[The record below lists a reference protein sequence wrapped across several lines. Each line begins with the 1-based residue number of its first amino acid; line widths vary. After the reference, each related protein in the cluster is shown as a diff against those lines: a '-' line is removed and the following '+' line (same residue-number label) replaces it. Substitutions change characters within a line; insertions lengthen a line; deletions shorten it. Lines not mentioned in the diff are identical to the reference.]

1 MSQSVHYPRYLADFY
16 YRGTLIL
23 QCIKQSATIRNWVT
37 FCGYNKNKQQ
47 MLIILQIG
55 FQPIVYD
62 NMYHFIIAV
71 GLVILNFSKKYGM

>member
-1 MSQSVHYPRYLADFY
+1 MILSKTRMRLGQAWVF
-16 YRGTLIL
+16 TIIL
-23 QCIKQSATIRNWVT
+23 QWVDIFLNEKT
-37 FCGYNKNKQQ
+37 QMTQQ

>member
-1 MSQSVHYPRYLADFY
+1 MILSKTRMRLDQAWVF
-16 YRGTLIL
+16 TIIL
-23 QCIKQSATIRNWVT
+23 QWVDIFLNEKT
-37 FCGYNKNKQQ
+37 QMTQQ

>member
-1 MSQSVHYPRYLADFY
+1 MTQ
-16 YRGTLIL
+16 
-23 QCIKQSATIRNWVT
+23 WVDIFLNEKT
-37 FCGYNKNKQQ
+37 QMTQQ